1 MPNTGPVLQPLSGGR
16 SRTPLARSLL
26 SRTLLRGSSRPLL
39 RMALG
44 RWPTGAET
52 DLFHRAVATK
62 FVRMPALLRGLM
74 LQPDME
80 SLLPELLRMMWF
92 IKNQGMTIDDLERT
106 GPVPPI
112 PDLLGN
118 IFTAWTGPK
127 LGFLHLEKCG
137 GVAVVKWLT
146 EQFHPDQID
155 PDPLRAAPPHNFYR
169 APPGIGRDITKY
181 SLLWGHFGL
190 PTLERIEPERFIFT
204 MLRDPRARLIS
215 LYRYWRAVNP
225 AMVDDIEHDPVVGSA
240 HRNDLLGFL
249 RDPEPLL
256 RDYIDNFY
264 VRRLTG
270 RYVTGA
276 TTDPLIRSPVAALN
290 QAVAALDRIGFVG
303 ITERMDESIHR
314 LAALIGAKPPE
325 GPVRGN
331 IAAEN
336 HTDPSG
342 WFRRTETVTITAEA
356 EAEIERLTR
365 LDRVVYETARARF
378 DGATQPV
385 SAVVAA

>member
-1 MPNTGPVLQPLSGGR
+1 MATSFTKLTGRLILR
-16 SRTPLARSLL
+16 LAI
-26 SRTLLRGSSRPLL
+26 
-39 RMALG
+39 G
-44 RWPTGAET
+44 RWPAPDET
-52 DLFHRAVATK
+52 DLFQRAMLNR
-62 FVRMPALLRGLM
+62 FIELPPLLRGLM
-74 LQPDME
+74 VQPDMRE
-80 SLLPELLRMMWF
+80 LLPTALRTMWF
-92 IKNQGMTIDDLERT
+92 AESQGMDIAALEQAA
-106 GPVPPI
+106 GQGGLPPI

-127 LGFLHLEKCG
+127 LAFLHLEKCG

-169 APPGIGRDITKY
+169 APPGIGRDVVKY

-190 PTLERIEPERFIFT
+190 PALERIDPERFIFT
-204 MLRDPRARLIS
+204 MLRDPRERLIS

-225 AMVDDIEHDPVVGSA
+225 AMIDDIEHDPVVGSA
-240 HRNDLLGFL
+240 HRHDFLGFL

-270 RYVTGA
+270 RYGTGA
-276 TTDPLIRSPVAALN
+276 ATDPLARAPVTALN

-303 ITERMDESIHR
+303 ITEQMDRSIHR
-314 LAALIGAKPPE
+314 LAALIGARPPS
-325 GPVRGN
+325 GTVRGN
-331 IAAEN
+331 VAAEN

-342 WFRRTETVTITAEA
+342 WFRRTESFIVTPEA

-365 LDRVVYETARARF
+365 LDRAVYETARARF
-378 DGATQPV
+378 DAASHPAK
-385 SAVVAA
+385 AVVAA